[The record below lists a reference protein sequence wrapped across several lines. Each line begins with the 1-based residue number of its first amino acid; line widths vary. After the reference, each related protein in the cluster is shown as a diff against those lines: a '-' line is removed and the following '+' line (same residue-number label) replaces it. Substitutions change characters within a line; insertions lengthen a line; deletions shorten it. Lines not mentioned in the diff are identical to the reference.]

1 MKTER
6 DALVAEA
13 HAEVAKRGGRFL
25 GRFRAMRR
33 STRAWATS
41 KEERN
46 AVVPRVKAG
55 RGQGEARRSAL
66 ADDASFRWEM
76 AECRLRML
84 RGEKDVVFPAGCFLW
99 ARRFGFATHAGV
111 APPLV

>member
-13 HAEVAKRGGRFL
+13 HAEVAKRGRRFS

-55 RGQGEARRSAL
+55 RGQGEARRARWP
-66 ADDASFRWEM
+66 DDASFRWEM

-84 RGEKDVVFPAGCFLW
+84 QGEKDDSVSAGCFL
-99 ARRFGFATHAGV
+99 
-111 APPLV
+111 